1 MDKRWICRA
10 VMAGAMLAL
19 GSCDRPL
26 TPPAPGQ
33 LALQVVSGDQ
43 QQGEAGQELAQPLV
57 VEVIRDGG
65 GPVLGQILNFRV
77 VSGGGT
83 VFGGAELTNA
93 QGIAQERWT
102 LGTSGEQKIE
112 VRAVDTE
119 TGAPLVFA
127 TFTATV
133 ICHDCWMTKTP
144 LPTARDYAGV
154 FTLNGMLYLI
164 GGDSAGSVAVA
175 AYDPQT
181 DTWSSRAPMPPKPGT
196 FGGAVIDGILYAV
209 AGGDVTGT
217 PPATLQAY
225 DPATDTW
232 TEKAPMPSARAGL
245 AVAAVN
251 GILYAIGGYH
261 RDLPAPFEMS
271 HAVEAYDPVTDS
283 WTTRADVPFAEMS
296 SAAVGAGGFIY
307 VIGGSNFNGETPAV
321 QRYDPVTNT
330 WTQVKPLDI
339 EVGGRAAAAFNSR
352 IYAMGGTGYHVD
364 ALHRNDEYDPSADT
378 WTPRSPVPTGRLGM
392 HAAEL
397 NGLIYTVGGR
407 VQDVPTN
414 IVEAYRP

>member
-1 MDKRWICRA
+1 
-10 VMAGAMLAL
+10 
-19 GSCDRPL
+19 
-26 TPPAPGQ
+26 
-33 LALQVVSGDQ
+33 
-43 QQGEAGQELAQPLV
+43 
-57 VEVIRDGG
+57 
-65 GPVLGQILNFRV
+65 
-77 VSGGGT
+77 
-83 VFGGAELTNA
+83 
-93 QGIAQERWT
+93 
-102 LGTSGEQKIE
+102 
-112 VRAVDTE
+112 
-119 TGAPLVFA
+119 
-127 TFTATV
+127 
-133 ICHDCWMTKTP
+133 
-144 LPTARDYAGV
+144 
-154 FTLNGMLYLI
+154 
-164 GGDSAGSVAVA
+164 
-175 AYDPQT
+175 
-181 DTWSSRAPMPPKPGT
+181 
-196 FGGAVIDGILYAV
+196 
-209 AGGDVTGT
+209 
-217 PPATLQAY
+217 
-225 DPATDTW
+225 
-232 TEKAPMPSARAGL
+232 MPSARSAF

-271 HAVEAYDPVTDS
+271 HAVEAYDPATDS

-339 EVGGRAAAAFNSR
+339 EVAERAAAAFNGR

-364 ALHRNDEYDPSADT
+364 ALRRNDEYDPSADT

>member
-1 MDKRWICRA
+1 MDKRWTGRA
-10 VMAGAMLAL
+10 LMAAAVLAL

-26 TPPAPGQ
+26 SPPSPGQ

-57 VEVIRDGG
+57 VKVTRADGG
-65 GPVLGQILNFRV
+65 PMRGQILNFRV

-83 VFGGAELTNA
+83 VFGGTELTNTR
-93 QGIAQERWT
+93 GIAQERWT

-133 ICHDCWMTKTP
+133 ICHDCWMTKAP
-144 LPTARDYAGV
+144 LPTARDVSGV
-154 FTLNGMLYLI
+154 FALNGMLYAI
-164 GGDSAGSVAVA
+164 GGDTAGSVAVR

-196 FGGAVIDGILYAV
+196 FGAAAINGILYAV

-225 DPATDTW
+225 DRATDTW
-232 TEKAPMPSARAGL
+232 TEKAPMPSARSGF

-261 RDLPAPFEMS
+261 RVLPAPFEMTQ
-271 HAVEAYDPVTDS
+271 AVEAYDPVTDS
-283 WTTRADVPFAEMS
+283 WTTKADVPFAEFS
-296 SAAVGAGGFIY
+296 SAAVAAGGFIY
-307 VIGGSNFNGETPAV
+307 VIGGANFNGETPAV

-330 WTQVKPLDI
+330 WTRVKDLELP
-339 EVGGRAAAAFNSR
+339 VAGKAAAAFNGR
-352 IYAMGGTGYHVD
+352 IFAMGGTGFHVN
-364 ALHRNDEYDPSADT
+364 ALSRNDEYDPIADT
-378 WTPRSPVPTGRLGM
+378 WTPRSAVPTPRLGM
-392 HAAEL
+392 KAAEL
-397 NGLIYTVGGR
+397 NGLIYAVGGR
-407 VQDVPTN
+407 VQDVPTD

>member
-1 MDKRWICRA
+1 MDKRWNCRA
-10 VMAGAMLAL
+10 VMAAAVLAL
-19 GSCDRPL
+19 GSCERPL
-26 TPPAPGQ
+26 GPPSPGQ

-57 VEVIRDGG
+57 VKVTRANGSPVRD
-65 GPVLGQILNFRV
+65 QILNFRV

-83 VFGGAELTNA
+83 VFGGTELTNA
-93 QGIAQERWT
+93 RGIAQERWT

-133 ICHDCWMTKTP
+133 ICHDCWMTKAP
-144 LPTARDYAGV
+144 LPIARDVSGV
-154 FTLNGMLYLI
+154 VALNGMLYVI
-164 GGDSAGSVAVA
+164 GGDTAGSVAVA

-181 DTWSSRAPMPPKPGT
+181 DTWSSRAPMPPKPGS
-196 FGGAVIDGILYAV
+196 FGAAAINGILYAV
-209 AGGDVTGT
+209 AGGAATGD

-225 DPATDTW
+225 DPATNTW
-232 TEKAPMPSARAGL
+232 TEKAPMPTARSGF

-251 GILYAIGGYH
+251 GILYAIGGY
-261 RDLPAPFEMS
+261 RRVLPAPFELT

-283 WTTRADVPFAEMS
+283 WTTKADVPFAEFS

-307 VIGGSNFNGETPAV
+307 TIGGANFNAESPAV

-330 WTQVKPLDI
+330 WTRVKDLDI
-339 EVGGRAAAAFNSR
+339 EVAGRAAAAFNGR
-352 IYAMGGTGYHVD
+352 IYAMGGTGYHVN
-364 ALHRNDEYDPSADT
+364 ALRRNDEYDPIADT
-378 WTPRSPVPTGRLGM
+378 WTPRSPVPTGRVGM
-392 HAAEL
+392 RAAEL

-407 VQDVPTN
+407 ILNVPTN